1 MQISKKS
8 FNLSKKDKYRQEFL
22 HLS

>member
-1 MQISKKS
+1 
-8 FNLSKKDKYRQEFL
+8 LSKKDKYRQEFL